1 MPPPPDQEGSA
12 HDLPCGTG
20 RQAHTHQ
27 YSQSRHGQGIGKLEQ
42 APMQR
47 PPDCGPI
54 ALTWWP
60 TRGPLPRLSQTGDI
74 SGPHKAPPPSR
85 PQMGSNTGHLASTST
100 RYAPN
105 ATWCKRQG
113 ILTHCPPTHLPS
125 LLSLLPP
132 SRHAN
137 KSSTATCLVPGV
149 R

>member
-12 HDLPCGTG
+12 RDLPCGTG

-27 YSQSRHGQGIGKLEQ
+27 YSQSRHGQGISRLEQ

-47 PPDCGPI
+47 PPDRGPI
-54 ALTWWP
+54 ASTWWP
-60 TRGPLPRLSQTGDI
+60 TRGPPPHLSQTGDI
-74 SGPHKAPPPSR
+74 SGPHKAPPPFSTTNGQQHR
-85 PQMGSNTGHLASTST
+85 PPGFHFC
-100 RYAPN
+100 PN
-105 ATWCKRQG
+105 ATWCRRQG

-137 KSSTATCLVPGV
+137 ESSTATCLIAGV